1 MANKDVEDRRRRALD
16 LRAAGLTATQIA
28 DKLGTTPTQTRRD
41 IAAALRNADTTTD
54 PALEAQR
61 LDTMQRQLWP
71 QVLQGDQKAAETVLR
86 IMERRDAIT
95 PQPGYDD
102 DYHRAHQAIV
112 QLQEDAGG

>member
-16 LRAAGLTATQIA
+16 LRAAGLTTAQIA

-41 IAAALRNADTTTD
+41 ISAALRTTDTGPD

-95 PQPGYDD
+95 PQPGYDT
-102 DYHRAHQAIV
+102 DYHQAQQAITR
-112 QLQEDAGG
+112 LQEEARP